1 MATTAPSSILA
12 TALSTGQR
20 VQFSESQ
27 RWWRGRAASD
37 DRRFVILTSPFNL
50 RKTVKY
56 TILDTERGVRGPD
69 DRIFSNG
76 YESDSDIADRMREL
90 IAGDIQVNRRPSR
103 WVETRIVAVL
113 PPKTSSTADNA
124 PEAT

>member
-1 MATTAPSSILA
+1 MATAAPSSILA

-27 RWWRGRAASD
+27 RWWKVRASSD
-37 DRRFVILTSPFNL
+37 DGRFVILTSPFNL
-50 RKTVKY
+50 QKTVQY

-69 DRIFSNG
+69 DRIFSSG

-90 IAGDIQVNRRPSR
+90 IAGDIQVSRRPSK
-103 WVETRIVAVL
+103 WVDTCIVAVL
-113 PPKTSSTADNA
+113 PPTATESIDIE
-124 PEAT
+124 P

>member
-12 TALSTGQR
+12 TALSAGQR

-27 RWWRGRAASD
+27 RWWRVRAASD

-50 RKTVKY
+50 RKTVYY

-69 DRIFSNG
+69 DRMFSNG

-90 IAGDIQVNRRPSR
+90 VAGDIQVNRRPSK
-103 WVETRIVAVL
+103 WVETRIVSVL
-113 PPKTSSTADNA
+113 PPKTSATADNA